1 MPAPSTPPPAAWSEW
16 LARVSRPWLLR
27 LRAAPRAA
35 LLIVLVAVLGLGL
48 FTPGPLGGFFLLLIG
63 LFLLWLALLA
73 WPVLHSG
80 ARAIRIGVAVFVI
93 AAAIAKA
100 VGVWG

>member
-1 MPAPSTPPPAAWSEW
+1 MSAPSSPPPAAWSVW
-16 LARVSRPWLLR
+16 LAGVSRPWLLR
-27 LRAAPRAA
+27 LRATPRAA
-35 LLIVLVAVLGLGL
+35 LLFVLVAVLGLGL

-80 ARAIRIGVAVFVI
+80 ARAIRLGVAVVVI

-100 VGVWG
+100 VGAWG